1 MIEIFDTMRKNNIEP
16 KRIQFIYPKYGE
28 DCNLI
33 LVEGA
38 KNGKSGIKILEPLI
52 VHDKEGNYTEE
63 VKRLF
68 RG

>member
-1 MIEIFDTMRKNNIEP
+1 MRKNNIEQ
-16 KRIQFIYPKYGE
+16 KKIQFIYPKYNT

-33 LVEGA
+33 LVEGT
-38 KNGKSGIKILEPLI
+38 KNGKSGVKILEPLI
-52 VHDKEGNYTEE
+52 VHDEDGNYTED